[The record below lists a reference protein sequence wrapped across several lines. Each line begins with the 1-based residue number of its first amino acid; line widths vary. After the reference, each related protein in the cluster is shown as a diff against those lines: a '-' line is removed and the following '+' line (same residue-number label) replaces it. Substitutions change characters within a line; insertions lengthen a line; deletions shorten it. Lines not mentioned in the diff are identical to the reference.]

1 MIVVPMAN
9 TLSELLES
17 SPGVDG
23 VGQVLNTSLQ
33 RGLATAVRFQQH

>member
-1 MIVVPMAN
+1 MAN

-23 VGQVLNTSLQ
+23 VDGVGQVLNTSLQ
-33 RGLATAVRFQQH
+33 RGLETAVRFQ